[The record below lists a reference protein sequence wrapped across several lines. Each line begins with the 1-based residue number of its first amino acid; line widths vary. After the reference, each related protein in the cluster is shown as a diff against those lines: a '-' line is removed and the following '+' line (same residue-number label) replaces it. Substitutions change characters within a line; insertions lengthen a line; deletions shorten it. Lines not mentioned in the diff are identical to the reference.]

1 MTVNGKV
8 DENYGEFGADGGWIL
23 FTIHQWAS
31 HGLNELPPRTDGTV
45 ETASLHIITMWQHP
59 AKREM
64 GKIEGLTFD
73 FASWLVVCNIITDQV
88 ADRQSPPPQDC
99 HNAKHTKPLYQ
110 AQYHNAAML
119 STMPQSH
126 NAKHSS
132 TQIHTMPH
140 TSRVCTIVHQSVL
153 FNVPANN
160 MRYYMNSVH

>member
-59 AKREM
+59 AKMEM

-73 FASWLVVCNIITDQV
+73 FASWLVGYVYNRSGGGQAIPAT
-88 ADRQSPPPQDC
+88 AGLPQC
-99 HNAKHTKPLYQ
+99 QAHKATIPSKVPQCRNAI
-110 AQYHNAAML
+110 